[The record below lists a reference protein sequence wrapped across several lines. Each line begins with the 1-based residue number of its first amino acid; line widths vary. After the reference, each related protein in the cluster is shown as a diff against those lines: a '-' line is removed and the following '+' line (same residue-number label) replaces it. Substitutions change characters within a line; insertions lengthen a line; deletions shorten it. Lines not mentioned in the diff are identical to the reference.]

1 MLSSMWMIIILK
13 IRYMG
18 KISVF
23 TQEDYEVIA
32 RDFADLMEASKKRC
46 TSQEELDIVQKA
58 FDFANEAH
66 KGVRRRSG
74 EPYILHPIAVAKIV
88 VTNIGLGYKSIVAA
102 LLHDVVED
110 TDYTVDDLRSLF
122 GDKVAT
128 LVEGLT
134 KIKTVLDNEDKAQQ
148 KSMQAENFKRILL
161 TLNDDVR
168 VVLIKLAD
176 RLHNCRTIE
185 FMPEHKRDKILSE
198 TMFVFIPLAH
208 RLGLYGVKSEMEDI
222 WLRYKEPEAFHDI
235 TAKINRNVIDKDK
248 QINEFIAPIDSALKA
263 AGFSYENKKRVKTP
277 YSIWNKMNTKGIT
290 FDQIYDLYAVR
301 IIFDPDEAS
310 NETERDQCYHIFS
323 IITGLYRYKA
333 DRVRDWVNYP
343 KNNGYE
349 ALHCTLMSS
358 TGIWIEVQIRSRRM
372 NEVAEKGIAAHWS
385 YKKDGFAEENI
396 SEMDKWITKVKDIL
410 VNPDVNALELLDLIH
425 NDLIQTDIMVFTPKG
440 EQKSIEK
447 GATAL
452 DFAYSI
458 HTEIG
463 NRAIAAK
470 VNLRLVPLSY
480 VLKTGDQVEIITA
493 ENETPKREWLQFLKT
508 RKAKAIVTDYF
519 KGERQESIRIGK
531 KMVDEQLNALGQKPT
546 DKILN
551 MLLEGYEIFES
562 RPDELYFRVGAG
574 LIKLYNLSDVLK
586 AQFEKSKK
594 KNSSWTFPWFR
605 KEDKK
610 EENYVISDDG
620 SDQRYVI
627 ASCCNPIPGDSVVGF
642 KASDGTVTV
651 HKKSCSTANN
661 LASKFGDKIVMP
673 VWEKAKEQN
682 LSFLVRLSLQGFDRI
697 GMINEITRYISFVLS
712 VNIKKFC
719 LGTEDGV
726 FEGFIDLYVHDMGD
740 LGKLIKKLEKIE
752 GIQSVIRTD
761 L

>member
-1 MLSSMWMIIILK
+1 MA
-13 IRYMG
+13 R
-18 KISVF
+18 ISEF
-23 TQEDYEVIA
+23 TQQDHEVIA
-32 RDFADLMEASKKRC
+32 REYADLKEAARKRC
-46 TSQEELDIVQKA
+46 TDATELEVVQKA

-88 VTNIGLGYKSIVAA
+88 VSNIGLGYKSIAAA

-110 TDYTVDDLRSLF
+110 TNYTVDDLRSLF

-128 LVEGLT
+128 LVDGLT
-134 KIKTVLDNEDKAQQ
+134 KIKTVLDNEDKAEQ

-198 TMFVFIPLAH
+198 TMYIFIPLAH

-222 WLRYKEPEAFHDI
+222 WLRYKEPDAFNEI

-248 QINEFIAPIDSALKA
+248 QINDFIQPIDVALKA
-263 AGFSYENKKRVKTP
+263 AGFRYEIKKRVKTP

-301 IIFDPDEAS
+301 IIFDPEAHS
-310 NETERDQCYHIFS
+310 NVTERDQCYHVFS
-323 IITGLYRYKA
+323 IITGIYRYKA

-349 ALHCTLMSS
+349 ALHCTLMSHS
-358 TGIWIEVQIRSRRM
+358 GIWIEVQIRSRRM
-372 NEVAEKGIAAHWS
+372 NEIAEKGIAAHWA
-385 YKKDGFAEENI
+385 YKKDGFAEENE
-396 SEMDKWITKVKDIL
+396 SEMDKWILKVKDIIA
-410 VNPDVNALELLDLIH
+410 NPDVNALDLLDMVH
-425 NDLIQTDIMVFTPKG
+425 NDLIKTDILVFTPKG

-458 HTEIG
+458 HSEIG
-463 NRAIAAK
+463 NKAIAAK

-480 VLKTGDQVEIITA
+480 VLKTGDQIEIITA
-493 ENETPKREWLQFLKT
+493 ENEKPKREWLQFVKTGKARNIIMNQLKS
-508 RKAKAIVTDYF
+508 
-519 KGERQESIRIGK
+519 ERHESINIGK
-531 KMVDEQLNALGQKPT
+531 RMLEDQLEILGYRLNDKTINAL
-546 DKILN
+546 
-551 MLLEGYEIFES
+551 MEGYEIFDTKPE
-562 RPDELYFRVGAG
+562 EMYFRIGAG
-574 LIKLYNLSDVLK
+574 IIKLSSLSDVLQK
-586 AQFEKSKK
+586 WHENSRK
-594 KNSSWTFPWFR
+594 KNWSFPWFGNKS
-605 KEDKK
+605 KEKK
-610 EENYVISDDG
+610 QDQYVISNDEQSG
-620 SDQRYVI
+620 HRYII

-642 KASDGTVTV
+642 LASDGTVTV
-651 HKKSCSTANN
+651 HKRTCKTANN
-661 LASKFGDKIVMP
+661 LASKFGDNIVMP
-673 VWEKAKEQN
+673 KWDAQAKSQN
-682 LSFLVRLSLQGFDRI
+682 LSFLVRLSLKGFDRI
-697 GMINEITRYISFVLS
+697 GIINDITRYISFVMS
-712 VNIKKFC
+712 VNIKSFS
-719 LGTEDGV
+719 LSTDDGV
-726 FEGFIDLYVHDMGD
+726 FDGHIDLFVHDMGD
-740 LGKLIKKLEKIE
+740 LEKLTKKLQKIE
-752 GIQSVIRTD
+752 GIQSVVRTE

>member
-1 MLSSMWMIIILK
+1 
-13 IRYMG
+13 MG
-18 KISVF
+18 KISEF
-23 TQEDYEVIA
+23 TQQDHEVIA
-32 RDFADLMEASKKRC
+32 RDYADLKEAARKRC
-46 TSQEELDIVQKA
+46 TRDFELDVIQKA
-58 FDFANEAH
+58 FEFANEAH

-88 VTNIGLGYKSIVAA
+88 VSNIGLGYKSIVAA

-110 TDYTVDDLRSLF
+110 TDYTVDDLRNLF

-128 LVEGLT
+128 LVDGLT

-222 WLRYKEPEAFHDI
+222 WLRFKEPGAFHDI
-235 TAKINRNVIDKDK
+235 TAKIDRNISDKEKEID
-248 QINEFIAPIDSALKA
+248 EFIAPIDAALQA
-263 AGFSYENKKRVKTP
+263 AGFRFEIKKRVKTP
-277 YSIWNKMNTKGIT
+277 YSIWNKMNTKGVS

-301 IIFDPDEAS
+301 IIFDPVES
-310 NETERDQCYHIFS
+310 NETERDMCYHVFS
-323 IITGLYRYKA
+323 IITGMYKYKS
-333 DRVRDWVNYP
+333 DRVRDWVNAP

-349 ALHCTLMSS
+349 ALHCTLMSK

-372 NEVAEKGIAAHWS
+372 NDIAEKGIAAHWS
-385 YKKDGFAEENI
+385 YKKDGFTDANE

-410 VNPDVNALELLDLIH
+410 VNPDINALELLDLIH
-425 NDLIQTDIMVFTPKG
+425 NDLIQTDILVFTPKG

-458 HTEIG
+458 HTHIG
-463 NRAIAAK
+463 NKAIAAK
-470 VNLRLVPLSY
+470 VNLRLMPLSY

-493 ENETPKREWLQFLKT
+493 ENEKPKREWLNFVKT
-508 RKAKAIVTDYF
+508 RKAKTLIMDSL
-519 KGERQESIRIGK
+519 KSERQESIKIGK
-531 KMVDEQLNALGQKPT
+531 KMLTEQLVALGYSLS
-546 DKILN
+546 DKIVNRL
-551 MLLEGYEIFES
+551 MEAYEIFETK
-562 RPDELYFRVGAG
+562 PDELYFRIGVG
-574 LIKLYNLSDVLK
+574 LIKLNNLSEMLK
-586 AQFEKSKK
+586 KSKEK
-594 KNSSWTFPWFR
+594 KSAGWLSWFKP
-605 KEDKK
+605 KDEKKAEDF
-610 EENYVISDDG
+610 VISDNA
-620 SDQRYVI
+620 SDHKYVI
-627 ASCCNPIPGDSVVGF
+627 ASCCNPIPGDNVIGF

-651 HKKSCSTANN
+651 HKRSCEVANN
-661 LASKFGDKIVMP
+661 LASKFGDKLVVP
-673 VWEKAKEQN
+673 KWEHAKSQN
-682 LSFLVRLSLQGFDRI
+682 LSFLVRLSLKGFDRI
-697 GMINEITRYISFVLS
+697 GIINDITRYISFVMS
-712 VNIKKFC
+712 VNIRKFC
-719 LGTEDGV
+719 LSTEDGI
-726 FEGFIDLYVHDMGD
+726 FDGFIDLYVNDMSD
-740 LGKLIKKLEKIE
+740 LDKLMKKLQKIE